1 MNFMRQLLQNSKL
14 CTIRGTIGGHQVMR
28 KLCVPTHQVTEEEL
42 QQYVENVTSTLGLQ
56 SFTVG
61 VW

>member
-1 MNFMRQLLQNSKL
+1 MNFMRQLLKL

-28 KLCVPTHQVTEEEL
+28 KLCGPTHQVTEEEL
-42 QQYVENVTSTLGLQ
+42 QQYVENVTSTLGHQ

>member
-1 MNFMRQLLQNSKL
+1 MNFIRQLLQNSKL
-14 CTIRGTIGGHQVMR
+14 CTITGTIGGHQVMR

-42 QQYVENVTSTLGLQ
+42 QQYVENVTSTLGHQ